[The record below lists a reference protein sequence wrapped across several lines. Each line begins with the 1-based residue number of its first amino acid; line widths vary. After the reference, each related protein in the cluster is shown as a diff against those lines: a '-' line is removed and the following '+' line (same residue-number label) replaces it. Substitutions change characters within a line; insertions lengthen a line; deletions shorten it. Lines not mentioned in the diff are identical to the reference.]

1 MKGLVG
7 SSNQEKALGA
17 FSVIVKTD
25 GSFAALASTLN
36 LAPTPTFTQTLHHHR
51 KILIL
56 MINDAIIDRLEINRR
71 TECRPCLILYLNI
84 IGLVRGMTN
93 VRDDWPHSA
102 TSQWRGE
109 YNWGQRPHRV

>member
-1 MKGLVG
+1 MFC
-7 SSNQEKALGA
+7 LGA

-71 TECRPCLILYLNI
+71 TECRPCLI
-84 IGLVRGMTN
+84 
-93 VRDDWPHSA
+93 S
-102 TSQWRGE
+102 E
-109 YNWGQRPHRV
+109 YYWFGARHDKCP